1 MSALDLRSLR
11 TFIAV
16 VDAGSLSKAAATL
29 FVAQPALTAQIK
41 KLEGELAAQLLER
54 SHAGVTPTPIGLQLY
69 QDGRRLLADAA
80 AIKERIQH
88 SAISPEGSI
97 TLAVPLLLV
106 SLLVG
111 PLLVRLKEAFPRVRV
126 YVLDDTSIM
135 VRKAMTDGRADL
147 GLLVDTPTVH
157 GLLCEPLA
165 QESIFLSGRD
175 PDRRVPLTLQD
186 GRPVVTFEAAA
197 SLPLVLQSP
206 RYAIRQ
212 SVERIAAERGLSL
225 NVVHE
230 HDSTNVIRSLHV
242 AGAGF
247 TFTPA
252 SSTIEHPTAAPDWLY
267 ARVIDPGMARS
278 YYLAQS
284 ATRTATPAARVVAD
298 ALRALVQ
305 ELIANG
311 RWNAHLM
318 A

>member
-29 FVAQPALTAQIK
+29 FVAQPAITAQIK

-54 SHAGVTPTPIGLQLY
+54 SHAGVTPTAIGLQLY

-88 SAISPEGSI
+88 SAISPEGSV

-106 SLLVG
+106 SLLAG
-111 PLLVRLKEAFPRVRV
+111 PLLVRLKDAYPRVRV

-147 GLLVDTPTVH
+147 GLLVDTDSVH
-157 GLLCEPLA
+157 GLICQPLA

-175 PDRRVPLTLQD
+175 PGRRVPRSEVD
-186 GRPVVTFEAAA
+186 GKPVVTFEAAA
-197 SLPLVLQSP
+197 ALPLVLQSP

-212 SVERIAAERGLSL
+212 AVERIAAERGLAL

-230 HDSTNVIRSLHV
+230 QDSTHVIRSLHV

-252 SSTIEHPTAAPDWLY
+252 SSTLERSTAAPDWLY
-267 ARVIDPGMARS
+267 ARVIEPEMTRS
-278 YYLAQS
+278 YSLATS
-284 ATRTATPAARVVAD
+284 ATRTATPAVRAVAD
-298 ALRALVQ
+298 TLRTLVR
-305 ELIANG
+305 ELIASG
-311 RWNAHLM
+311 RWNASITS
-318 A
+318 

>member
-11 TFIAV
+11 TFVAV

-69 QDGRRLLADAA
+69 QDARRLLADAA

-88 SAISPEGSI
+88 SAISPEGSA

-111 PLLVRLKEAFPRVRV
+111 PLLMRLKEAYPRVRV
-126 YVLDDTSIM
+126 YVLDDTSLM
-135 VRKAMTDGRADL
+135 VSKAMTDGRADL
-147 GLLVDTPTVH
+147 GILVDTPAVH
-157 GLLCEPLA
+157 GLICQPLA

-175 PDRRVPLTLQD
+175 PDRRVPLSEVD
-186 GRPVVTFEAAA
+186 RRPVVTFEAAA

-212 SVERIAAERGLSL
+212 TVERIAAERGLSL

-230 HDSTNVIRSLHV
+230 HDSTNVIRSLHM

-252 SSTIEHPTAAPDWLY
+252 SSIVERPTAAPDWLHALVVEPGI
-267 ARVIDPGMARS
+267 ARH
-278 YYLAQS
+278 YYLAQA
-284 ATRTATPAARVVAD
+284 ATRTSTPATRVVAD
-298 ALRALVQ
+298 TLRTLVQ
-305 ELIANG
+305 ELIEAG
-311 RWNAHLM
+311 RWNARSLS
-318 A
+318 

>member
-11 TFIAV
+11 TFVAV

-41 KLEGELAAQLLER
+41 KLEVELAAQLLER

-88 SAISPEGSI
+88 SAVSPEGSM

-111 PLLVRLKEAFPRVRV
+111 PLLVRLKEAYPRVRV
-126 YVLDDTSIM
+126 YVLDDTSLM

-147 GLLVDTPTVH
+147 GLLVDTDKVH
-157 GLLCEPLA
+157 GLICQPLA

-175 PDRRVPLTLQD
+175 PDHRVPLSVVD
-186 GRPVVTFEAAA
+186 GQPVVTFAAA
-197 SLPLVLQSP
+197 AALPLVLQSP

-252 SSTIEHPTAAPDWLY
+252 SSTVERTTVAPDWLY
-267 ARVIDPGMARS
+267 ARVIEPGVTRS

-284 ATRTATPAARVVAD
+284 TTRTPTPATRVVAD
-298 ALRALVQ
+298 ALRALVH

-311 RWNAHLM
+311 RWKARFID
-318 A
+318 

>member
-54 SHAGVTPTPIGLQLY
+54 SHAGVTPTPVGLQLY
-69 QDGRRLLADAA
+69 QEGRRLLADAA
-80 AIKERIQH
+80 AIKERIQR
-88 SAISPEGSI
+88 SAISPEGSV

-106 SLLVG
+106 SMLVG
-111 PLLVRLKEAFPRVRV
+111 PLLVRLKEAYPRVRV
-126 YVLDDTSIM
+126 YVLDDTSLM
-135 VRKAMTDGRADL
+135 VRKAMADGRADL

-157 GLLCEPLA
+157 GLICQPLA
-165 QESIFLSGRD
+165 QESIFLTGRD
-175 PDRRVPLTLQD
+175 PDRRVPLSEVD

-197 SLPLVLQSP
+197 ALPLVLQSS
-206 RYAIRQ
+206 RHAIRQ
-212 SVERIAAERGLSL
+212 TVERIAAERGLSL
-225 NVVHE
+225 SVVHE

-252 SSTIEHPTAAPDWLY
+252 SSLVERPTAAPDWLY
-267 ARVIDPGMARS
+267 ARVVEPDMVRS
-278 YYLAQS
+278 YHLAQS
-284 ATRTATPAARVVAD
+284 ATRTATPATRVVAD
-298 ALRALVQ
+298 SLRALVQ
-305 ELIANG
+305 ELIDCD
-311 RWNAHLM
+311 RWNARLM

>member
-54 SHAGVTPTPIGLQLY
+54 SHAGVTPTPVGLQLY

-80 AIKERIQH
+80 AIKDRIQH
-88 SAISPEGSI
+88 SAVSPEGSA

-106 SLLVG
+106 SMLVG
-111 PLLVRLKEAFPRVRV
+111 PLLMRLKREYPRVRV
-126 YVLDDTSIM
+126 YVLDDTSLL

-147 GLLVDTPTVH
+147 ALLVDTPTVH
-157 GLLCEPLA
+157 GLICQPLA

-175 PDRRVPLTLQD
+175 TDRRVPLSEVD
-186 GRPVVTFEAAA
+186 GRRVVTFDVAAA
-197 SLPLVLQSP
+197 LPLVLQSP

-212 SVERIAAERGLSL
+212 AVERIAAERGLSL
-225 NVVHE
+225 NVVQE
-230 HDSTNVIRSLHV
+230 HDSTNVIRSLHM

-252 SSTIEHPTAAPDWLY
+252 SSVGDRPAAAPDWLH
-267 ARVIDPGMARS
+267 ALVVEPGITRS
-278 YYLAQS
+278 YYLAHS
-284 ATRTATPAARVVAD
+284 ATRTTTPAARVVSET
-298 ALRALVQ
+298 LRALVQ
-305 ELIANG
+305 ELIEIG
-311 RWNAHLM
+311 RWQARLM
-318 A
+318 P

>member
-41 KLEGELAAQLLER
+41 KLEGELAARLLER
-54 SHAGVTPTPIGLQLY
+54 SHVGVTPTPIGLQLY

-88 SAISPEGSI
+88 SAISPEGST

-111 PLLVRLKEAFPRVRV
+111 PLLVRLKEAYPRVRV
-126 YVLDDTSIM
+126 YVLDDTSLM
-135 VRKAMTDGRADL
+135 VRKAMMDGRADL
-147 GLLVDTPTVH
+147 GILVDTPAVH
-157 GLLCEPLA
+157 GLICEPLA
-165 QESIFLSGRD
+165 EESIYLSGRD
-175 PDRRVPLTLQD
+175 AEGRVPLAEVE
-186 GRPVVTFEAAA
+186 GRRVVTFEAAA
-197 SLPLVLQSP
+197 ALPLLLQSP

-212 SVERIAAERGLSL
+212 TVERIAAERGLSL

-252 SSTIEHPTAAPDWLY
+252 SSVVDRPSAAADWVQAL
-267 ARVIDPGMARS
+267 VVEPGMTRS
-278 YYLAQS
+278 YCLAQP

-298 ALRALVQ
+298 TLRTLVQ
-305 ELIANG
+305 ELVGNG
-311 RWNAHLM
+311 RWNARLLG
-318 A
+318 

>member
-16 VDAGSLSKAAATL
+16 VDAGSLSRAAATL

-41 KLEGELAAQLLER
+41 KLEGELGAQLLER

-80 AIKERIQH
+80 AIKDRIRH
-88 SAISPEGSI
+88 SDISPEGST

-111 PLLVRLKEAFPRVRV
+111 PLLMRLKRDYPRVRV
-126 YVLDDTSIM
+126 YVLDDTSLM
-135 VRKAMTDGRADL
+135 VQKSMTDGRADL
-147 GLLVDTPTVH
+147 ALLVDTPAVH
-157 GLLCEPLA
+157 GLICKPLA

-175 PDRRVPLTLQD
+175 PDRSVPLTQVD
-186 GRPVVTFEAAA
+186 GRAAVRFEAAA
-197 SLPLVLQSP
+197 ALPLVLQSP

-212 SVERIAAERGLSL
+212 AVERIAAERGLTL

-230 HDSTNVIRSLHV
+230 QDSTNVIRSLHM

-252 SSTIEHPTAAPDWLY
+252 SSGGERPTTAPDWLQ
-267 ARVIDPGMARS
+267 ALVIEPGITRS
-278 YYLAQS
+278 YYLAQ
-284 ATRTATPAARVVAD
+284 AAARTATPAARVVAET
-298 ALRALVQ
+298 LRELVRD
-305 ELIANG
+305 LIEQG
-311 RWNAHLM
+311 RWQARLM
-318 A
+318 P